1 MTVAAPPRT
10 NVLAL
15 VGFVAAFVAPPAG
28 IILGAVA
35 LRQIRTRGERGRGL
49 ALADIGIG
57 IGMCLFYAFFVVLT
71 LVILQVAGPTG
82 TQITV
87 S

>member
-15 VGFVAAFVAPPAG
+15 VGFVAAFAAPPAG
-28 IILGAVA
+28 IILGAIA
-35 LRQIRTRGERGRGL
+35 LKQIKERGERGRGI
-49 ALADIGIG
+49 AIADIWIG
-57 IGMCLFYAFFVVLT
+57 IAMCLFYLFFVVMT
-71 LVILQVAGPTG
+71 VFIVQIAGPTG
-82 TQITV
+82 TTITV